1 MARRI
6 AGVGR
11 VTVSLRR
18 STMLSDWDV
27 DIFSDCPC
35 CEFLLAKQF
44 HEDFVRN
51 TKLLGRET
59 HDASLAFDK
68 PGGFEGR
75 EFAFE
80 GVRVRRCDRVEIDA
94 GKLTQA
100 EKNFFFMGLPRGYRF
115 YLLSRKLPGFNG
127 RDVLSGVV
135 RVGPASCSAERVG
148 PGAKS
153 EIRFAAPIFEVMARS
168 ETRLGPVGD
177 FIVFVAR

>member
-1 MARRI
+1 MARRM
-6 AGVGR
+6 ASVGR

-18 STMLSDWDV
+18 STMLSGRDV

-59 HDASLAFDK
+59 NDASLAFDK
-68 PGGFEGR
+68 AGGLEGR

-80 GVRVRRCDRVEIDA
+80 EVRVRRFDRVEIDA
-94 GKLTQA
+94 GKLAQA
-100 EKNFFFMGLPRGYRF
+100 EKNFFLMGLLRGDRF
-115 YLLSRKLPGFNG
+115 YLLSRKLPGFKG
-127 RDVLSGVV
+127 HDVSSSVV
-135 RVGPASCSAERVG
+135 RVGPASCSAEGVC

-153 EIRFAAPIFEVMARS
+153 EIGFAAPVFEIVARG
-168 ETRLGPVGD
+168 ETRLGPIGD
-177 FIVFVAR
+177 FVVFVAH